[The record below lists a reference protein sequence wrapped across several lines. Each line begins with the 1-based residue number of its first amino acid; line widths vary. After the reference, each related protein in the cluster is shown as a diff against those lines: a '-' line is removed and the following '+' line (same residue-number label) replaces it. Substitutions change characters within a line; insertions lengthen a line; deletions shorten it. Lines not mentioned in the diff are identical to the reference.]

1 MPDGH
6 VCFLCGDLFMKQKS
20 TTIGLIAAGAAIL
33 TAGIWLIVRGI
44 RAGSGLIS
52 LSVPAYSSIGGTVL
66 ILAGGILMILG
77 IQQLRRDPSGGV
89 RTEPDRWIPDVPPAG
104 YIEAEIIG
112 ITRSLRV
119 AGDEEAFH
127 VVCRYTEAESGRSTT
142 FTSDPVKTYPGREII
157 GRHVRVY
164 PDPGEAGIWHVDLD
178 SVT

>member
-77 IQQLRRDPSGGV
+77 IQQLRRDP
-89 RTEPDRWIPDVPPAG
+89 
-104 YIEAEIIG
+104 
-112 ITRSLRV
+112 
-119 AGDEEAFH
+119 
-127 VVCRYTEAESGRSTT
+127 
-142 FTSDPVKTYPGREII
+142 
-157 GRHVRVY
+157 
-164 PDPGEAGIWHVDLD
+164 
-178 SVT
+178 